1 MRAPQS
7 VGNGTATINMTPMI
21 DVVFLLIIF
30 FLVSSHMAQRE
41 NHVQLNLPKAA
52 TGNQDEQRESLTVN
66 ILADGSWQS
75 GGVAVQEQE
84 LANILRKRSASIGGP
99 VALKIRMD
107 REVTYDRLEP
117 VLAVAVQLGIA
128 DVSFSVYEGKRP

>member
-41 NHVQLNLPKAA
+41 NHVQLNLPNAT

-75 GGVAVQEQE
+75 GGVSVHEQE

-99 VALKIRMD
+99 LALKIRMD
-107 REVTYDRLEP
+107 RDVTYDRLEP
-117 VLAVAVQLGIA
+117 VLAIAVQLGIA
-128 DVSFSVYEGKRP
+128 DVAFSVYEEKRP